1 MEKFVLIDGN
11 SLLNR
16 AYYATPVFTTKDGLP
31 TNGVFGFVKLML
43 RIIADKKPKYLAVAF
58 DVHAPTFRH
67 KAYAEYKAGR
77 KPMPE
82 DLVVQ
87 IPVLKDLLEKMNIP
101 ICELAGYEADDV
113 IGTLSKKFDVHSYIY
128 TGDRDA
134 YQLVDEKTNVCFTRK
149 GVSDILELSVANF
162 KDEISLT
169 PKQIIDLKALMGDKS
184 DHIPGVE
191 GIGEKTAYK
200 LLESYGSLDNIYAH
214 LDEITGATGRR
225 LSENKQNAYFSYEL
239 ATINTSVPINVELC
253 DCVLKMPFPT
263 AVRNRCAELEFKS
276 IVSMNNIFSDEKE
289 EKSEV
294 MTLNEAPV
302 REIIPATVEEATEK
316 ILSSKADV
324 IGVYWSESE
333 FRFFLKEPISPNTAV
348 LEYQEYA
355 CPVKVGLLDVGF
367 YDYQFIPLLKAVF
380 EGKKRVIS
388 YYSKE
393 LRHRLSS
400 LGIAFLAPFE
410 DVSIM
415 KCLSD
420 GLANTDGLEFCLN
433 YFTLPIKNPAYGVYR
448 LWEIYNQK
456 LNEDEQR
463 LYKNVELP
471 LSIVLYD
478 MEVCGVCIDEKFLQE
493 LSLRYNAEMN
503 EVTEKIYELAG
514 EKFNINSTQ
523 KLGAVLFEKLQ
534 IGAGMKK
541 AKTTR
546 SYKTTAEELEKY
558 KDEHE
563 IVRLILRYRQIQ
575 KISSTYVDGFKPL
588 VKKGKVH
595 TTYHQIKTETGRL
608 SSANPNLQNIPVRTE
623 EGRELRKLFIAS
635 EGCVLLD
642 ADYSQIELRLLAHL
656 SGCKALINAFKQNED
671 IHALTASQVMKTT
684 IDKVTPEMRRSAKA
698 VNFGIIYGMSGF
710 GLGKDLGISTQKAQE
725 YIDKYFENYPEV
737 KEFMNKNIERAKELG
752 YTTTMFGRR
761 RIIHE
766 LKSTNYNIR
775 SFGER
780 AAMNMP
786 LQGTS
791 ADIIKMAMIGVHNR
805 LKKEGF
811 KAKLVLQVHDEL
823 MIDCPIE
830 EKDAVS
836 EILQAEME
844 NAVKLNVPL
853 TAEVGVGKS
862 WYSAK

>member
-16 AYYATPVFTTKDGLP
+16 AYYATPIFTTKDGLP

-87 IPVLKDLLEKMNIP
+87 LPVLKDLLQKMNIP

-149 GVSDILELSVANF
+149 GVSDILELSVENF

-214 LDEITGATGRR
+214 LEEITGATGRR

-276 IVSMNNIFSDEKE
+276 IVSMNNIFAGEKE

-294 MTLNEAPV
+294 LTLNEPPV
-302 REIIPATVEEATEK
+302 CEIIPATVEEATEK

-324 IGVYWSESE
+324 IGVHWSESE

-448 LWEIYNQK
+448 LWEIYNGK
-456 LNEDEQR
+456 LNEDEKR
-463 LYKNVELP
+463 LYKDVELP

-514 EKFNINSTQ
+514 EKFNVNSTQ

>member
-16 AYYATPVFTTKDGLP
+16 AYYATPIFTTKDGLP

-87 IPVLKDLLEKMNIP
+87 LPVLKDLLQKMNIP

-149 GVSDILELSVANF
+149 GVSDILELSVENF

-214 LDEITGATGRR
+214 LEEITGATGRR

-276 IVSMNNIFSDEKE
+276 IVSMNNIFAGEKE

-294 MTLNEAPV
+294 MTLSDPPV

-324 IGVYWSESE
+324 IGVHWSESE

-448 LWEIYNQK
+448 LWEIYNGK
-456 LNEDEQR
+456 LNEDEKR
-463 LYKNVELP
+463 LYKDVELP

-503 EVTEKIYELAG
+503 EVTEKIYALAG
-514 EKFNINSTQ
+514 EKFNVNSTQ